1 MIKILFFGQIR
12 ELVNTDE
19 LMLEA
24 KFEHI
29 QQLLDYLVQKGD
41 KWQLALQQ
49 GKVLVA
55 VNQTLSSLDS
65 PIQAGDE
72 IAFFPPVTGG

>member
-1 MIKILFFGQIR
+1 MINVLFFGQIR
-12 ELVNTDE
+12 ELVNTE
-19 LMLEA
+19 QLTLPPQFTTA
-24 KFEHI
+24 
-29 QQLLDYLVQKGD
+29 QQLLEHLAQKGK

-55 VNQTLSSLDS
+55 INQCLTSLDS
-65 PIQAGDE
+65 PINDGDE

>member
-1 MIKILFFGQIR
+1 MIKVLFFGQIR

-19 LMLEA
+19 LMLEPQ
-24 KFEHI
+24 FEHI
-29 QQLLDYLVQKGD
+29 QQLLDFLIQKGD
-41 KWQLALQQ
+41 KWQFALQQ

-55 VNQTLSSLDS
+55 VNQTLSSLDT
-65 PIQAGDE
+65 PIQNGDE

>member
-1 MIKILFFGQIR
+1 MIKVLFFGQIR

-19 LMLEA
+19 LMLEPQ
-24 KFEHI
+24 FEHI
-29 QQLLDYLVQKGD
+29 QQLLDFLIQKGD
-41 KWQLALQQ
+41 KWQFALQQ

-55 VNQTLSSLDS
+55 VNQVLSSLDT
-65 PIQAGDE
+65 PIQNGDE